1 MTNFS
6 KSILDNEIDNENLIN
21 DNHLSN
27 PIDITTNNKE
37 KPNVDNINNNNNNDF
52 KLYSTSNNNLSP
64 PTITPFN
71 SKFFKDID
79 QTSKDNES
87 NSIIDNIKKSFTRLH
102 DNNTDNNI
110 NINEEDEF
118 GNFNG
123 ANGSNHQ
130 SNIKLQEIRSSSPT
144 KININNK
151 SVEPHDAFFSEI
163 NDHHYNDKG
172 SLLANSSSSFVEKV
186 TLKERIRYFFIF
198 LIHNIKTSTP
208 LTWLKLFF
216 VACIITGVFLAIFKF
231 KVQNHLDVLQKFVQ
245 KFGVPLGGLVYVG
258 AFMLLIVFLVPVTIP
273 TIVGGMIFKLWFGI
287 LFVWVASMLG
297 GILAFSL
304 VD

>member
-1 MTNFS
+1 
-6 KSILDNEIDNENLIN
+6 
-21 DNHLSN
+21 
-27 PIDITTNNKE
+27 
-37 KPNVDNINNNNNNDF
+37 
-52 KLYSTSNNNLSP
+52 
-64 PTITPFN
+64 
-71 SKFFKDID
+71 
-79 QTSKDNES
+79 
-87 NSIIDNIKKSFTRLH
+87 
-102 DNNTDNNI
+102 
-110 NINEEDEF
+110 
-118 GNFNG
+118 
-123 ANGSNHQ
+123 
-130 SNIKLQEIRSSSPT
+130 
-144 KININNK
+144 
-151 SVEPHDAFFSEI
+151 
-163 NDHHYNDKG
+163 
-172 SLLANSSSSFVEKV
+172 LLANSSSSFVEKV

-297 GILAFSL
+297 GILAFFLGRYVFRKNIAKKIEKNKKLNAIDQAIGQEGWKIVLLLRLTPIVPESL
-304 VD
+304 LNYALSVTRVKFIHYIICSGIGLLPGCSFFVYIGSALTSISEIGNEGSHLRGGQIAMYVVSAVLMVVSILFITIIVKRAVNKKLEGEESKGILDEEESLMNEREDILEENL